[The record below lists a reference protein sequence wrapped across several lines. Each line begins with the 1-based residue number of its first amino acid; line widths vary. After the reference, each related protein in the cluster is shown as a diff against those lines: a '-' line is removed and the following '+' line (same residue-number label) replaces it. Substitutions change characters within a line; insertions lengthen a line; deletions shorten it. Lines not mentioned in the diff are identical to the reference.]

1 MRRNKIVLIIVLSL
15 LFVLSLEYASAEK
28 ISWVIENWDMS
39 DSYYPLIWPTTVSE
53 CKLHIHSRVIKTLDL
68 STGVMTEVEIPSNWI
83 PIRSYHTSDGLYFAV
98 ENTEHDG
105 RRIDIYCW
113 RGDSDYSK
121 CDEFYVE
128 SSGEPYMYYDHKL
141 YLKSFKAFE
150 NTDICPETYIY
161 LYEDTFVEKYN
172 VGWDINNWGIEY
184 ITMSG
189 DIISLD
195 STSKDNFILWKS
207 YNDKLI
213 SASNINVDSKYP
225 FRIMMGPDYKL
236 AQKEDSLLFFLP
248 LDTDIIPT
256 IQISTNNMEEYDG
269 GNVYNRTQTIP
280 LYSYMQLFCLNI
292 TDGVICDYLDESS
305 RPIRIKNME
314 VVSDTIVNN
323 KNTLFFVA
331 KDFYNGID
339 DLDGFEELINGRT
352 MLIALC
358 LDSGAI
364 NILYE
369 TGYTKP
375 DFTSFA
381 SFWVLQFL
389 EDAIGEDYYEDALKT
404 VTAKITNMKER
415 EIPLEINRNGVMSF
429 FPDNFSVFVHD

>member
-1 MRRNKIVLIIVLSL
+1 MRRNKIVLIIILSAML
-15 LFVLSLEYASAEK
+15 VSSFEYASAEK

-68 STGVMTEVEIPSNWI
+68 STGVMTEVGIPSNWI
-83 PIRSYHTSDGLYFAV
+83 PIRSYHSSDGLYFAV

-105 RRIDIYCW
+105 KRIDIYCW
-113 RGDSDYSK
+113 RGDLDYSK

-128 SSGEPYMYYDHKL
+128 PSGEPYMYYDNKL
-141 YLKSFKAFE
+141 YLKSYKAFE
-150 NTDICPETYIY
+150 NTDICPEIYIY
-161 LYEDTFVEKYN
+161 LYDNALKEKYN
-172 VGWDINNWGIEY
+172 VGWDINNWGTEY
-184 ITMSG
+184 ITVSG

-195 STSKDNFILWKS
+195 STSKDHFILSKS
-207 YNDKLI
+207 YNDRLI
-213 SASNINVDSKYP
+213 SADNIDVDSKYQ
-225 FRIMMGPDYKL
+225 FRIIMGPNYKL
-236 AQKEDSLLFFLP
+236 AQIEDNFLFFLP

-256 IQISTNNMEEYDG
+256 IQVSINNMEECDG
-269 GNVYNRTQTIP
+269 GNMYNRIQYIP

-292 TDGVICDYLDESS
+292 NDGVICDYFDELS
-305 RPIRIKNME
+305 RPIRIQNME
-314 VVSDTIVNN
+314 VVSDIIVNSN
-323 KNTLFFVA
+323 NNLYFVA

-358 LDSGAI
+358 LDNGAI

-381 SFWVLQFL
+381 SFWALQAL
-389 EDAIGEDYYEDALKT
+389 EYVIDEDYYENALKT
-404 VTAKITNMKER
+404 LTAKITNMKGK
-415 EIPLEINRNGVMSF
+415 EIPLEINRNGIMSF
-429 FPDNFSVFVHD
+429 FSDNFSVFVHD